1 MIGSARLTQFNQP
14 TDQAIVATGGTISTF
29 NDGTNTYK
37 IHKFTTTGSD
47 SFVVTSGSGNIDVL
61 VVGGGGKGGAVT
73 SDSYSA
79 SGGGGA
85 GKVVY
90 QTGIAVTAQTYNII
104 VGASA
109 SSSQA
114 FGITATAGTNAA
126 TAYYSVTAGGASA
139 NGFAG
144 GAANTTGGGGGGG
157 GASAPGV
164 S

>member
-1 MIGSARLTQFNQP
+1 MIGSARLTQFNRG
-14 TDQAIVATGGTISTF
+14 DQAIVATGGTITTF

-61 VVGGGGKGGAVT
+61 VVGGGGKGGAIA
-73 SDSYSA
+73 SGSYSA

-90 QTGIAVTAQTYNII
+90 QTGISVTAQIYNLTI
-104 VGASA
+104 GASA

-126 TAYYSVTAGGASA
+126 AAYYSVTAGGASA

-157 GASAPGV
+157 GKV
-164 S
+164 